1 MRNTLALLVSF
12 SLLLIVVSCK
22 KSSNSTKPSNGVTG
36 NWKFINMNV
45 QSQTNVTLGGGVTSV
60 TTANYVTV
68 NNAGTISFTTD
79 TMAVTGLT
87 YSVDTI
93 STTIGYFNG
102 VPTDTLTEP
111 FSATLPATSAAV
123 NYTVVSSDS
132 LYFPNG
138 GIAPTGLSSTG
149 SGAHYV
155 VKGDTLV
162 LTSSVTNTTSG
173 EVQSGTA
180 VIKLLKQ

>member
-1 MRNTLALLVSF
+1 MRLTSTLLVSF

-22 KSSNSTKPSNGVTG
+22 KSSNSSKPSNAVTG

-45 QSQTNVTLGGGVTSV
+45 QSQTNTTVGGGVTTI
-60 TTANYVTV
+60 TTANYITV

-79 TMAVTGLT
+79 SMAVSGLT

-93 STTIGYFNG
+93 STTIGYYNG
-102 VPTDTLTEP
+102 VPTDTVTLP
-111 FSATLPATSAAV
+111 FSATLPATSASV
-123 NYTVVSSDS
+123 NYVLVSSDS

-138 GIAPTGLSSTG
+138 GIAPTGLTSAG
-149 SGAHYV
+149 SGARYV
-155 VKGDTLV
+155 FSGDTLE
-162 LTSSVTNTTSG
+162 LTSSVTNITSG